1 MPAVKVED
9 LSYVYPGGQPALPA
23 IKGINFSIEA
33 GETVAIIG
41 LSGCGKTT
49 LCRCLCG
56 IAPHVLGGS
65 MQGRVLIQGRETTA
79 CKLSQLAGEIGMVF
93 QDPDV
98 QLVTTAVE
106 DEIAFAPENLCQP
119 PQEIRERVEEILNL
133 LGLNHMRL
141 KNPTILSGGQKK
153 LLSLGA
159 VLALKPS
166 ILVLDEPMAQLDE
179 KGRRLVSDILLSLR
193 KEGKTLIIVE
203 HDVEN
208 VDFADKFLVMEKGE
222 MIRLDSP
229 AAVLADTKFLQQHRL
244 YFG

>member
-1 MPAVKVED
+1 MLAVEAEE
-9 LSYVYPGGQPALPA
+9 LSYAYPGGQPVL
-23 IKGINFSIEA
+23 KGINFSIAA

-56 IAPHVLGGS
+56 IAPHVLGGC
-65 MQGRVLIQGRETTA
+65 MQGRVLIRGRETTA
-79 CKLSQLAGEIGMVF
+79 SKLSQLAGEIGMVF
-93 QDPDV
+93 QNPDV
-98 QLVTTAVE
+98 QLVTTTVE
-106 DEIAFAPENLCQP
+106 DEIAFAPENLCRP
-119 PQEIRERVEEILNL
+119 PAEIRESVAGILNL
-133 LGLNHMRL
+133 LGLSHLRL

-159 VLALKPS
+159 VLALQPS

-179 KGRRLVSDILLSLR
+179 KGHRLVREILLSLR
-193 KEGKTLIIVE
+193 KAGKTLIIVE

-208 VDFADKFLVMEKGE
+208 IDFADRFLVMEKGE
-222 MIRLDSP
+222 LICLDRP
-229 AAVLADTKFLQQHRL
+229 AAILADTEFLRQHRL

>member
-1 MPAVKVED
+1 MLAVKAED
-9 LSYVYPGGQPALPA
+9 LGYVYPGGQPALPA
-23 IKGINFSIEA
+23 LKGINFSIEA
-33 GETVAIIG
+33 GETVGIIG

-56 IAPHVLGGS
+56 IAPHVLGGN
-65 MQGRVLIQGRETTA
+65 MKGRVLIQGRETTA
-79 CKLSQLAGEIGMVF
+79 YKLPQLAGEIGLVF

-98 QLVTTAVE
+98 QLVTTTVE
-106 DEIAFAPENLCQP
+106 DEIAFAPENLCRP
-119 PQEIRERVEEILNL
+119 PQEIRESVEGILNL
-133 LGLNHMRL
+133 LGLNHLRF
-141 KNPTILSGGQKK
+141 KNPTVLSGGQKK

-179 KGRRLVSDILLSLR
+179 KGRRLVREILFSLR

-208 VDFADKFLVMEKGE
+208 VDFADIFMVMEKGE

-229 AAVLADTKFLQQHRL
+229 AAVLADTKFLQRHRL
-244 YFG
+244 YLG

>member
-1 MPAVKVED
+1 MPAVKAED
-9 LSYVYPGGQPALPA
+9 LSYAYPGGQPAL
-23 IKGINFSIEA
+23 KGMNFSIAA
-33 GETVAIIG
+33 GETLAIIG

-65 MQGRVLIQGRETTA
+65 MQGRVLIRGRETTA
-79 CKLSQLAGEIGMVF
+79 YKLSQLAGEIGMVF

-98 QLVTTAVE
+98 QLVTTTVE
-106 DEIAFAPENLCQP
+106 DEIAFAPENLCRP
-119 PQEIRERVEEILNL
+119 APEIRESVDRILNL
-133 LGLNHMRL
+133 LGLSHLRL
-141 KNPTILSGGQKK
+141 KNPTVLSGGQKK

-159 VLALKPS
+159 VLALRPS

-179 KGRRLVSDILLSLR
+179 KARRLVREILLSLR
-193 KEGKTLIIVE
+193 KKGKTLIIVE

-222 MIRLDSP
+222 MICLDSP
-229 AAVLADTKFLQQHRL
+229 AAVLADTKFLQLHRL